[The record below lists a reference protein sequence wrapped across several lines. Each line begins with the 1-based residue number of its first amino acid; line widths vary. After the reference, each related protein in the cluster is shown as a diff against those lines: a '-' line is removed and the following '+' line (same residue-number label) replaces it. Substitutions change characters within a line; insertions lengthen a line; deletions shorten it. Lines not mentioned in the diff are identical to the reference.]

1 MTEDWFKRRL
11 SEMGGETRTIASM
24 FGASATG
31 PVPNVPS
38 AKRLKQRNGSETER
52 SSFTDCPLCD
62 RPFHPALVQAHAEN
76 CAGAPAPAMKKE
88 IEKPVESTESTL
100 STSPTDT
107 RLPAV
112 VPVTAEAPTHPNQ
125 AKKQT
130 SEAFASLMQA
140 QRFAKCEVVFSVWI
154 EGEVWRWRVTRGTE
168 QNFSSE
174 QTQSVT
180 QHGHPNTTPGKQWR
194 AVTTF
199 KEKTNE
205 GKPCVTSVRLVTNV
219 CQGAEKTPMT
229 SKINSESSSP
239 NSLTPGVLKSALQKA
254 IRRGKCAEAARL
266 AHALLTAN
274 PAEALRRLLVICVE
288 DALLHPTVPLIT
300 WFMLSQSKGYVLG
313 AEANAA
319 VARFAA
325 ELVTNVC
332 QGAEK
337 TPMTS
342 KINSES
348 SSPNSLTPGVLK
360 SALQKAIRR
369 GKCAEAARLAHALL
383 TANPAE
389 ALRRLLVICVE
400 DALLHPTVPL
410 ITWFMLSQSK
420 GYVLGAEANA
430 AVARFAAELA
440 GCESVDR
447 LGTAGDKGK

>member
-1 MTEDWFKRRL
+1 VTEDWFKRRL

-76 CAGAPAPAMKKE
+76 CAGAPAPATKKE

-112 VPVTAEAPTHPNQ
+112 VPVTVEAPTHPNQ

-325 ELVTNVC
+325 EL
-332 QGAEK
+332 
-337 TPMTS
+337 
-342 KINSES
+342 
-348 SSPNSLTPGVLK
+348 
-360 SALQKAIRR
+360 
-369 GKCAEAARLAHALL
+369 
-383 TANPAE
+383 
-389 ALRRLLVICVE
+389 
-400 DALLHPTVPL
+400 
-410 ITWFMLSQSK
+410 
-420 GYVLGAEANA
+420 
-430 AVARFAAELA
+430 A